1 MKKTSVA
8 ALYKL
13 LFAITIMACSA
24 VAASAAEL
32 VAVMRTNCPYCRA
45 WDIEVGR
52 VYERTQEGRAAPLR
66 RIDIGDIGEAPYDL
80 SEPVRY
86 TPTFILVDD
95 GVELGRIVGDSDE
108 SMFWGLLSGLLGK
121 ARETERYG
129 EAVTGH

>member
-1 MKKTSVA
+1 MKNSSVRA
-8 ALYKL
+8 FCEL
-13 LFAITIMACSA
+13 LSAIIIMACSVSA
-24 VAASAAEL
+24 VNAAEL
-32 VAVMRTNCPYCRA
+32 VAVMRANCPYCRA

-52 VYERTQEGRAAPLR
+52 VYERTQEGRTAPLR
-66 RIDIGDIGEAPYDL
+66 RIDIDNVGEAPYRL

-95 GVELGRIVGDSDE
+95 GRELGRIVGYSDE

-121 ARETERYG
+121 ARETGRGG